1 MEPKKH
7 LKKTVAM
14 GCCMILGFGAALWLG
29 TGSTRAAGT
38 DWDSR
43 CIPDDS
49 FFTESVV
56 EGESETPR
64 RVFLT
69 FDDGPSPTT
78 EEILDILQQE
88 QVPATFFV
96 VAAEN
101 NEEYL
106 PILKRTAAEG
116 HQIALHSCSHE
127 YSKIYE
133 SPEAYWKDIKELKE
147 KLEPYAPADTLN
159 WLRFPGGSTNTVSR
173 RYGGS
178 GIMKTLKSQ
187 AEQAGYHY
195 VDWNLCAEDA
205 RGGHPDAEQI
215 FQNVIQDVGDKHTCV
230 VLMHDTKSTRTTAE
244 ALPDIIQWF
253 REKGYR
259 FCRVDELE
267 DGEKS
272 GEK

>member
-1 MEPKKH
+1 MEPRKN
-7 LKKTVAM
+7 LKRVVGL
-14 GCCMILGFGAALWLG
+14 GCCLILGFGAALWLG
-29 TGSTRAAGT
+29 TGGTQSTGA
-38 DWDSR
+38 DWDSC

-56 EGESETPR
+56 EGEPEISK

-78 EEILDILQQE
+78 EKILDILKEE

-106 PILKRTAAEG
+106 PILARTAAEG
-116 HQIALHSCSHE
+116 HQIALHSCSHD
-127 YSKIYE
+127 YSRIYQ
-133 SPEAYWKDIKELKE
+133 SPEAFWKDIKELKE
-147 KLEPYAPADTLN
+147 KLEPYVDPDALT

-178 GIMKTLKSQ
+178 GIMKTLKNQ

-205 RGGHPDAEQI
+205 RGTHPDAEEI
-215 FQNVIQDVGDKHTCV
+215 LRNVTRDVEDKHTCV
-230 VLMHDTKSTRTTAE
+230 VLMHDTKATGTTAE

-253 REKGYR
+253 REKGYQ
-259 FCRVDELE
+259 FCRVQEM
-267 DGEKS
+267 EKE
-272 GEK
+272 EK

>member
-1 MEPKKH
+1 MKTRQN
-7 LKKTVAM
+7 LKKIVGL
-14 GCCMILGFGAALWLG
+14 GCCIIAGFGAALCLG
-29 TGSTRAAGT
+29 TGSARSVAA

-56 EGESETPR
+56 EGEPETPK

-78 EEILDILQQE
+78 EKILDILE
-88 QVPATFFV
+88 EKEVPATFFV
-96 VAAEN
+96 IAAEN

-106 PILKRTAAEG
+106 PILERTVAEG

-127 YSKIYE
+127 YSKIYQ
-133 SPEAYWKDIKELKE
+133 SPEDFWNDIKELKQ
-147 KLEPYAPADTLN
+147 KLEPYADPDTLT

-178 GIMKTLKSQ
+178 GIMKTLKTQ
-187 AEQAGYHY
+187 AEQAGYRY
-195 VDWNLCAEDA
+195 LDWNLCAEDA
-205 RGGHPDAEQI
+205 QGGHPDAQEI
-215 FQNVIQDVGDKHTCV
+215 FRNVTRDVGDKHTCV
-230 VLMHDTKSTRTTAE
+230 VLMHDTKATKTTAE
-244 ALPDIIQWF
+244 ALPDIIDWF
-253 REKGYR
+253 RENGYQ

-267 DGEKS
+267 REENQGE
-272 GEK
+272 E